1 VRVTVAALV
10 FQIAKHPRT
19 FIGSVLS
26 RTLVALVAGI
36 ELAMAS
42 LLVSLVIR
50 TPQPTLVFGLVGVL
64 ALQGATT
71 ILVLRM
77 TGAGRGDRVRQALL
91 VLGVASVVVGSLA
104 AGFGALR
111 NLGPDVVDPE
121 FGPTVVATLIA
132 CHGVATL
139 IAFGRSSAT

>member
-1 VRVTVAALV
+1 
-10 FQIAKHPRT
+10 
-19 FIGSVLS
+19 
-26 RTLVALVAGI
+26 
-36 ELAMAS
+36 
-42 LLVSLVIR
+42 
-50 TPQPTLVFGLVGVL
+50 LVGVL